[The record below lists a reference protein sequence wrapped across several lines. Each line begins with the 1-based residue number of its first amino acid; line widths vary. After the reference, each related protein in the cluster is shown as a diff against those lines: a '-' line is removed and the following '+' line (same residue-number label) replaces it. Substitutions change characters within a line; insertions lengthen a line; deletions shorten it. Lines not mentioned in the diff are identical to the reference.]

1 VNKKKAKEVRRLG
14 DFFTISSFKLAL
26 TILAG
31 EKFAERE
38 KTLGPEKILG
48 LEKTLTTDNVWIKNS
63 LSSSFAGF
71 EVPNNKPSTKI
82 NTL

>member
-1 VNKKKAKEVRRLG
+1 
-14 DFFTISSFKLAL
+14 L

-31 EKFAERE
+31 EKFTERE
-38 KTLGPEKILG
+38 KILGPEKILG
-48 LEKTLTTDNVWIKNS
+48 LEKTSRKEKILTTDNVWVNNS

-82 NTL
+82 STL